1 MQINGLMIYMIIK
14 LKLYLNKE
22 LLLNIEYTVRTF
34 I

>member
-22 LLLNIEYTVRTF
+22 LLLNIKYTVRTL